1 MLGMDRWDDDD
12 AFQVARDLHSG
23 AGVSAIQTSTTA
35 NCGLARAPMAA
46 LDALIETAWSFPS
59 FRVSYGAFDGPRAI
73 RFHASA
79 GSESQ
84 AALDGIRI
92 DLSDA
97 PRLIEA
103 LRNADAPVAFE
114 DAQSDSR
121 MRPIA
126 PALAELG
133 AGSVLILPIRRE
145 REAQPFGIV
154 MMDRPKPRTWG
165 PKEGAALDR
174 MGPLIALTL
183 EHVEAQ
189 AELES
194 RRTSSARHERRV
206 TAMRGLIS
214 GVAMDAQR
222 LLSALRPTV
231 NDDHTSQSLLGQLER
246 LVDDLDRVQHGPS
259 RLTHPFDLAPVIREL
274 APGLRALTTA
284 NIEIDGFSDGLI
296 GVQAN
301 RTGVERVLV
310 NLIAHV
316 TREAASSQTLTL
328 ELSHPH
334 NRPGPQLRIHGS
346 ALHVDDALTRFGG
359 GERFD
364 SAAEIDPGLWQVRCE
379 ALLQDIRL
387 RLEDDT
393 LILEFP
399 PAALHSDAEKTTA

>member
-1 MLGMDRWDDDD
+1 MDRWDDDD
-12 AFQVARDLHSG
+12 AFRVARDLHRG
-23 AGVSAIQTSTTA
+23 PGVSATQTSTTA

-46 LDALIETAWSFPS
+46 LDALIEAAWSFPS

-79 GSESQ
+79 GSEKH
-84 AALDGIRI
+84 AALDGVRV
-92 DLSDA
+92 DLTSA
-97 PRLIEA
+97 PRLLEA
-103 LRNADAPVAFE
+103 LRVASSPVAFE
-114 DAQSDSR
+114 GVESDSR

-126 PALAELG
+126 PALVELG
-133 AGSVLILPIRRE
+133 ARSVLILPIRRE
-145 REAQPFGIV
+145 RESQPFGIV
-154 MMDRPKPRTWG
+154 MMDRDKPRTWG

-174 MGPLIALTL
+174 MAPLIALTL

-194 RRTSSARHERRV
+194 RRTSSSRHERRV
-206 TAMRGLIS
+206 TAMRGLIA
-214 GVAMDAQR
+214 GVATDAQR
-222 LLSALRPTV
+222 LLGALRPTV
-231 NDDHTSQSLLGQLER
+231 NHDQTSQSLLGQLER
-246 LVDDLDRVQHGPS
+246 LVEDLDRVQHGPS
-259 RLTHPFDLAPVIREL
+259 RLTQAFDLAPVIREL

-284 NIEIDGFSDGLI
+284 NIRIDGFSDGLI

-310 NLIAHV
+310 NLIAHI
-316 TREAASSQTLTL
+316 TRDASASQDLAL
-328 ELSHPH
+328 QVSNPSDGV
-334 NRPGPQLRIHGS
+334 GPQVRIHGS
-346 ALHVDDALTRFGG
+346 ALHVDDALTRIGG

-364 SAAEIDPGLWQVRCE
+364 SAADIDPDLWQVRCE

-399 PAALHSDAEKTTA
+399 PAALHGGAAKTAG

>member
-1 MLGMDRWDDDD
+1 MGMDRWDNDD
-12 AFQVARDLHSG
+12 AFQVARDLHG
-23 AGVSAIQTSTTA
+23 GPGVSAMQTSTTA

-84 AALDGIRI
+84 AALDGVRI
-92 DLSDA
+92 DLSSA

-103 LRNADAPVAFE
+103 LRTADAPVAFE
-114 DAQSDSR
+114 DVESDSR

-126 PALAELG
+126 PALVELG
-133 AGSVLILPIRRE
+133 ARSVLILPIRRE
-145 REAQPFGIV
+145 REVQPFGIV
-154 MMDRPKPRTWG
+154 MMDRDKPRTWG

-183 EHVEAQ
+183 EHVQAQ

-194 RRTSSARHERRV
+194 RRTSSSRNERRI
-206 TAMRGLIS
+206 TAIRGLIS
-214 GVAMDAQR
+214 GVAMDARR
-222 LLSALRPTV
+222 LLSAVQTTT
-231 NDDHTSQSLLGQLER
+231 DDEASQSLLGQLER

-259 RLTHPFDLAPVIREL
+259 RLTHPFDLAPVIHEL

-284 NIEIDGFSDGLI
+284 DIHLDGFSDGLI

-310 NLIAHV
+310 NLITHV
-316 TREAASSQTLTL
+316 TREASSSQTLTI
-328 ELSHPH
+328 ELSHPADGV
-334 NRPGPQLRIHGS
+334 GPQLRIHGS
-346 ALHVDDALTRFGG
+346 ALHVDDALLRVGG
-359 GERFD
+359 GDPFE
-364 SAAEIDPGLWQVRCE
+364 SSSQIDPGLWQVRCE
-379 ALLQDIRL
+379 SLLQDLRL
-387 RLEDDT
+387 RLEDQV
-393 LILEFP
+393 LVIEFP
-399 PAALHSDAEKTTA
+399 PAALHSSATQTTG

>member
-1 MLGMDRWDDDD
+1 MDPWDDDD
-12 AFQVARDLHSG
+12 AFRVARDLHG
-23 AGVSAIQTSTTA
+23 GPGVSAMQTSTTA

-84 AALDGIRI
+84 AALDGIRV

-114 DAQSDSR
+114 DSESDSR

-126 PALAELG
+126 PAFAELG
-133 AGSVLILPIRRE
+133 ARSLLILPIRRE
-145 REAQPFGIV
+145 REIQPFGIV

-206 TAMRGLIS
+206 TAMRGLIA
-214 GVAMDAQR
+214 GVATDAQR
-222 LLSALRPTV
+222 LLGALRPSV
-231 NDDHTSQSLLGQLER
+231 GDDQTSQSLLGQLER
-246 LVDDLDRVQHGPS
+246 LVHDLDRVQHGPS
-259 RLTHPFDLAPVIREL
+259 RLTHPFDLTPVIREL
-274 APGLRALTTA
+274 ASGLRALTTA
-284 NIEIDGFSDGLI
+284 KIHTAGFSTELI

-316 TREAASSQTLTL
+316 TRDATSDQGLTL
-328 ELSHPH
+328 ELSHP
-334 NRPGPQLRIHGS
+334 PDGVGPELRVHGS
-346 ALHVDDALTRFGG
+346 ALHLDDALTLIGG

-364 SAAEIDPGLWQVRCE
+364 SAAEIDPELWQVRCE

-387 RLEDDT
+387 RLEDGA
-393 LILEFP
+393 LVLEFP
-399 PAALHSDAEKTTA
+399 PAALHSDAAKTTG